1 MVCSPDSM
9 LAGPMTDRP
18 ISKKTIAAIVIGN
31 ALEWYDFIVYSFMMV
46 FIAKLFFPSSDPT
59 NSLLAAAA
67 TFGAAFFM
75 RPLGGVILG
84 IYADKHGRK
93 AAMTLVITLMTIALL
108 LIACAPTYAQ
118 VGIFAPMIL
127 VFARLLQGFS
137 AAGEF
142 GSSSAL
148 LIELSP
154 AHRQG
159 LYGSWQMF
167 GQTLAIFIGG
177 AVGMVLTRS
186 LSIEQLESWGW
197 RLPFVFGLIIAPIGL
212 YIRRHL
218 DEDKLMK
225 PAHKVKVDF
234 VRLCKDNVSN
244 MLLSI
249 GLVVSGTTSFY
260 VNLIFL
266 PTYAK
271 NYLHLSMDDAFVAV
285 AVGALTA
292 VILIPFF
299 GALSDKIGRK
309 PIIITALA
317 LYLVTVY
324 PIFSWM
330 AHQPTLGKLI
340 LTEVV
345 FCIFLAA
352 YFSVFTTIL
361 ARLFPYEVRAT
372 GLSISNNLA
381 IMLFGGFGQFIVTWL
396 IKVTESILAPSF
408 YVTLGVAISLLTAIL
423 LPTQKRIQHEYA

>member
-1 MVCSPDSM
+1 MK
-9 LAGPMTDRP
+9 DRP
-18 ISKKTIAAIVIGN
+18 VSKKTVAAIVIGN

-46 FIAKLFFPSSDPT
+46 FIARLFFPSSDPA

-75 RPLGGVILG
+75 RPLGGIILG
-84 IYADKHGRK
+84 VYADKKGRK
-93 AAMTLVITLMTIALL
+93 AAMTLVIALMSIALL
-108 LIACAPTYAQ
+108 MIACAPTYAQ
-118 VGIFAPMIL
+118 AGVFAPIFL
-127 VFARLLQGFS
+127 VLARLLQGFS

-154 AHRQG
+154 VNRQG

-177 AVGMVLTRS
+177 AVGMLLTRT
-186 LSIEQLESWGW
+186 LSVAQLESWGW
-197 RLPFVFGLIIAPIGL
+197 RIPFVFGLIIAPIGW

-218 DEDKLMK
+218 DEDRCTAGKQAQK
-225 PAHKVKVDF
+225 NDF
-234 VRLCKDNVSN
+234 MQICRENMGK

-260 VNLIFL
+260 VNLIYL
-266 PTYAK
+266 PTYATS
-271 NYLHLSMDDAFVAV
+271 YLHLSMNDAFVAV
-285 AVGALTA
+285 AAGSLTG

-299 GALSDKIGRK
+299 GALSDRIGRK
-309 PIIITALA
+309 PIIVTALL
-317 LYLVTVY
+317 LYFVSVY
-324 PIFSWM
+324 PLFSWM
-330 AHQPTLGKLI
+330 VSNPSLNRLI
-340 LTEVV
+340 IIEII
-345 FCIFLAA
+345 FCVFLAA

-361 ARLFPYEVRAT
+361 ARLFPYEIRAT

-396 IKVTESILAPSF
+396 IKITASVLAPSF
-408 YVTLGVAISLLTAIL
+408 YVTLGVAVSLFTAIL
-423 LPTQKRIQHEYA
+423 LPSQKRINHEYT